1 MDYRELLIRFAEGRE
16 TPQEREFIKNSTAKF
31 IRQTRKD
38 EIFRRNWGDD
48 YLEDVLSELREMMI
62 LQKSAHRR
70 KKLYKLAV
78 FFKHSQVLRGGVL

>member
-16 TPQEREFIKNSTAKF
+16 TPQEREFIKNSIAKF

-48 YLEDVLSELREMMI
+48 YLEDVFSELRKMMI
-62 LQKSAHRR
+62 LQKNLIEE

-78 FFKHSQVLRGGVL
+78 LFKHS

>member
-31 IRQTRKD
+31 IRQRRKD

-48 YLEDVLSELREMMI
+48 YLEDILSELRGRLIVHKRALEEI
-62 LQKSAHRR
+62 GKKEFGKEPQK
-70 KKLYKLAV
+70 
-78 FFKHSQVLRGGVL
+78 